1 MKTNPIKLE
10 KKLKLKFSDQK
21 IFIKSLT
28 HKSFDSINNNEKI
41 EFLGD
46 RVLGLIIAKKLL
58 ELYPDEKE
66 GVLDK
71 KFASLVNKKKCLEIA
86 KKIELEKY
94 ILVLNPKNKKIE
106 IEDKIVAD
114 CLEALIGAIYLDKG
128 LNFTEKFIL
137 NLWSEHITA
146 SVITQIDAKTKLQE
160 YSLKIFKVLPI
171 YKLISNTGPRHKPL
185 FKVAVKLKNTKFFTA
200 EGTSKKDAEQ
210 NAASLCLQDIFKKMN
225 WDDSAYLV
233 SKNRY
238 SENSIIAEVFTEN
251 HGKISGIIF
260 GGTSKKIKNYLQIGN
275 KIYVN
280 YNSKSVT
287 RIGYFKIEIL
297 KALTPLYFDQNQKLS
312 CITSAMHLIKLL
324 TAEAQSNKEI
334 FKLIDKFFEILN
346 SENWIQKYIFWELEL
361 LKLLGYDLELKTMA
375 EKEIVDSEVN
385 YYVKSSTEKKSIPN
399 FLIDE
404 NDMDINLNNL
414 LKGLKLVSDY
424 LEKSILKPNNLNLP
438 TSRTH
443 FINLL
448 K

>member
-1 MKTNPIKLE
+1 
-10 KKLKLKFSDQK
+10 
-21 IFIKSLT
+21 
-28 HKSFDSINNNEKI
+28 
-41 EFLGD
+41 
-46 RVLGLIIAKKLL
+46 
-58 ELYPDEKE
+58 
-66 GVLDK
+66 
-71 KFASLVNKKKCLEIA
+71 
-86 KKIELEKY
+86 
-94 ILVLNPKNKKIE
+94 
-106 IEDKIVAD
+106 
-114 CLEALIGAIYLDKG
+114 
-128 LNFTEKFIL
+128 
-137 NLWSEHITA
+137 
-146 SVITQIDAKTKLQE
+146 
-160 YSLKIFKVLPI
+160 
-171 YKLISNTGPRHKPL
+171 
-185 FKVAVKLKNTKFFTA
+185 
-200 EGTSKKDAEQ
+200 
-210 NAASLCLQDIFKKMN
+210 MN
-225 WDDSAYLV
+225 WDDNAYLV

-297 KALTPLYFDQNQKLS
+297 KALTPLYFDENQKLS

-334 FKLIDKFFEILN
+334 FKLIDKFFEILT
-346 SENWIQKYIFWELEL
+346 SDHWIQKYILWELEL
-361 LKLLGYDLELKTMA
+361 LKLLGYDLELKTMV

-385 YYVKSSTEKKSIPN
+385 YFVKSSTEKKSIPN

-404 NDMDINLNNL
+404 NNIDVNLKNL

>member
-1 MKTNPIKLE
+1 
-10 KKLKLKFSDQK
+10 
-21 IFIKSLT
+21 
-28 HKSFDSINNNEKI
+28 
-41 EFLGD
+41 
-46 RVLGLIIAKKLL
+46 
-58 ELYPDEKE
+58 
-66 GVLDK
+66 
-71 KFASLVNKKKCLEIA
+71 
-86 KKIELEKY
+86 
-94 ILVLNPKNKKIE
+94 
-106 IEDKIVAD
+106 
-114 CLEALIGAIYLDKG
+114 
-128 LNFTEKFIL
+128 
-137 NLWSEHITA
+137 
-146 SVITQIDAKTKLQE
+146 
-160 YSLKIFKVLPI
+160 
-171 YKLISNTGPRHKPL
+171 
-185 FKVAVKLKNTKFFTA
+185 
-200 EGTSKKDAEQ
+200 
-210 NAASLCLQDIFKKMN
+210 MN

-233 SKNRY
+233 SKNKY

-275 KIYVN
+275 KICVN

-404 NDMDINLNNL
+404 NDMDVNLNNL

>member
-1 MKTNPIKLE
+1 
-10 KKLKLKFSDQK
+10 
-21 IFIKSLT
+21 
-28 HKSFDSINNNEKI
+28 
-41 EFLGD
+41 
-46 RVLGLIIAKKLL
+46 
-58 ELYPDEKE
+58 
-66 GVLDK
+66 
-71 KFASLVNKKKCLEIA
+71 
-86 KKIELEKY
+86 
-94 ILVLNPKNKKIE
+94 
-106 IEDKIVAD
+106 
-114 CLEALIGAIYLDKG
+114 
-128 LNFTEKFIL
+128 
-137 NLWSEHITA
+137 
-146 SVITQIDAKTKLQE
+146 
-160 YSLKIFKVLPI
+160 
-171 YKLISNTGPRHKPL
+171 
-185 FKVAVKLKNTKFFTA
+185 
-200 EGTSKKDAEQ
+200 
-210 NAASLCLQDIFKKMN
+210 MN

-297 KALTPLYFDQNQKLS
+297 KALTPLYFDENQKLS

-334 FKLIDKFFEILN
+334 FKLIDKFFEILT
-346 SENWIQKYIFWELEL
+346 SDNWIQKYIFWELEL

-385 YYVKSSTEKKSIPN
+385 YYVKSSTEKKNIPN
-399 FLIDE
+399 FLINE
-404 NDMDINLNNL
+404 NNTDVNLKNL

-438 TSRTH
+438 TSRTN

>member
-1 MKTNPIKLE
+1 
-10 KKLKLKFSDQK
+10 
-21 IFIKSLT
+21 
-28 HKSFDSINNNEKI
+28 
-41 EFLGD
+41 
-46 RVLGLIIAKKLL
+46 
-58 ELYPDEKE
+58 
-66 GVLDK
+66 
-71 KFASLVNKKKCLEIA
+71 
-86 KKIELEKY
+86 
-94 ILVLNPKNKKIE
+94 
-106 IEDKIVAD
+106 
-114 CLEALIGAIYLDKG
+114 
-128 LNFTEKFIL
+128 
-137 NLWSEHITA
+137 
-146 SVITQIDAKTKLQE
+146 
-160 YSLKIFKVLPI
+160 
-171 YKLISNTGPRHKPL
+171 
-185 FKVAVKLKNTKFFTA
+185 
-200 EGTSKKDAEQ
+200 
-210 NAASLCLQDIFKKMN
+210 MN
-225 WDDSAYLV
+225 WDDNAYLV

-297 KALTPLYFDQNQKLS
+297 KALTPLYFDENQKLS

-334 FKLIDKFFEILN
+334 FKLIDKFFEILT
-346 SENWIQKYIFWELEL
+346 SDNWIQKYIFWELEL
-361 LKLLGYDLELKTMA
+361 LRLLGYDLELKNMA
-375 EKEIVDSEVN
+375 EKEIIDSEVN

-404 NDMDINLNNL
+404 NDIDVNLKNL